1 MKITQLLRPDLIKM
15 EITSKDKTSAIREL
29 AELMRNKKE
38 VKDLDKFIHD
48 VYEREQL
55 GSTAVG
61 DGIALPHARSEG
73 ISELIIAFGRS
84 SSGLDFDALDAKPVN
99 LIFLIGTPKDDVG
112 TYLKT
117 LAHLSRLLKKETIR
131 NKLLSAGSPQEI
143 IQTFKEVEG

>member
-1 MKITQLLRPDLIKM
+1 MKISQLLKPEQIKL
-15 EITSKDKTSAIREL
+15 ELASRDKEAAIREL

-38 VKDLDKFIHD
+38 VKDLDKFIND

-73 ISELIIAFGRS
+73 IEELIIAFGRS
-84 SSGLDFDALDAKPVN
+84 SQGLDFDALDAKPVN

-117 LAHLSRLLKKETIR
+117 LAHLSRLLKKEAIR

>member
-1 MKITQLLRPDLIKM
+1 MKICQLLKPELIKL
-15 EITSKDKTSAIREL
+15 ELTSRDKESAIREL
-29 AELMRNKKE
+29 AELMRGKKE
-38 VKDLDKFIHD
+38 VVDLDKFIHD

-73 ISELIIAFGRS
+73 IRELIITFGRS
-84 SSGLDFDALDAKPVN
+84 SQGLDFEALDEKPVN

-117 LAHLSRLLKKETIR
+117 LAHLSRLLKKENIR
-131 NKLLSAGSPQEI
+131 NRLLSANSSQEVI
-143 IQTFKEVEG
+143 EIFKEVEE